1 MKETERRIVENMK
14 RKNEMLRDNVSKEN
28 APVDIQNVSH
38 AFGKNKVLQGIE
50 LKIGKGEIFGLL
62 GPSGAGKT
70 TLIKILT
77 GQLQQ
82 TEGEAFLLKENTK
95 KMSNEAYKRLGVML
109 ENLGLYERLSCY
121 DNLKIFAD
129 IYGVEKEAVETVLNR
144 VGLYEAKKRA
154 VKDISKGMRQRLLF
168 ARAILH
174 NPKVLFL
181 DEPTAGLDPG
191 VMQEIHKLI
200 EGQKEEGTTVFLTTH
215 NMEEAEKLCDRIGLL
230 CKGKIV
236 ECGRPKE
243 VCAKYDHQRRI
254 GIMLESGEKM
264 WLSNGP
270 ETAEKMKQLL
280 LTERIAEMHTTEPN
294 LETVF
299 LELTGTDLNC

>member
-109 ENLGLYERLSCY
+109 ENLGMYERLSCY

-154 VKDISKGMRQRLLF
+154 VKDISKGMRQLPKMLSFVYRPFCLIC
-168 ARAILH
+168 AI
-174 NPKVLFL
+174 
-181 DEPTAGLDPG
+181 AGRN
-191 VMQEIHKLI
+191 
-200 EGQKEEGTTVFLTTH
+200 T
-215 NMEEAEKLCDRIGLL
+215 
-230 CKGKIV
+230 
-236 ECGRPKE
+236 
-243 VCAKYDHQRRI
+243 
-254 GIMLESGEKM
+254 
-264 WLSNGP
+264 
-270 ETAEKMKQLL
+270 
-280 LTERIAEMHTTEPN
+280 
-294 LETVF
+294 
-299 LELTGTDLNC
+299 

>member
-1 MKETERRIVENMK
+1 MEKVI
-14 RKNEMLRDNVSKEN
+14 
-28 APVDIQNVSH
+28 DIQNISH
-38 AFGKNKVLQGIE
+38 KFGENTVLQEIE
-50 LKIGKGEIFGLL
+50 LQIGEGEIFGLL

-77 GQLQQ
+77 GQLVQKSGKAVLL
-82 TEGEAFLLKENTK
+82 GEDTK
-95 KMSNEAYKRLGVML
+95 HLSSRTCQKLGIML

-121 DNLKIFAD
+121 DNLRVFAD
-129 IYGVEKEAVETVLNR
+129 IYGVKKEAIETALEG

-154 VKDISKGMRQRLLF
+154 VKDISRGMRQRLMF

-200 EGQKEEGTTVFLTTH
+200 EKQKEKGTTIFLTTH
-215 NMEEAEKLCDRIGLL
+215 NMEEAEKLCNRVALL
-230 CKGKIV
+230 YKGEIV
-236 ECGRPKE
+236 ECGIPKS
-243 VCAKYDHQRRI
+243 VCAKYDHQRQI

-264 WLSNGP
+264 MLQNGP
-270 ETAEKMKQLL
+270 EAAEKMKELL
-280 LTERIAEMHTTEPN
+280 LREKIVEIHTTEPN
-294 LETVF
+294 LERVF
-299 LELTGTDLNC
+299 LELTGADLNR

>member
-1 MKETERRIVENMK
+1 MEKTERKIGENI
-14 RKNEMLRDNVSKEN
+14 
-28 APVDIQNVSH
+28 PIDIQSVSH
-38 AFGKNKVLQGIE
+38 SYGESKVLQGIE
-50 LKIGKGEIFGLL
+50 LQIGKGEIFGLL

-77 GQLQQ
+77 GQLKQ
-82 TEGEAFLLKENTK
+82 TEGKAFLLNEDTK
-95 KMSNEAYKRLGVML
+95 KLSNDAYKKLGIML

-129 IYGVEKEAVETVLNR
+129 IYGVEKEAVEEVLEH

-154 VKDISKGMRQRLLF
+154 AMDISKGMRQRLMF

-174 NPKVLFL
+174 NPEVLFL

-200 EGQKEEGTTVFLTTH
+200 EKQKEGGTTIFLTTH

-230 CKGKIV
+230 SKGKIV

-254 GIMLESGEKM
+254 GIVLESGEKM
-264 WLSNGP
+264 QLSNGP

-280 LTERIAEMHTTEPN
+280 LTEKIAEMHTTEPN

-299 LELTGTDLNC
+299 LELTGTDLNR

>member
-1 MKETERRIVENMK
+1 MEKTERKIEENMK
-14 RKNEMLRDNVSKEN
+14 RKNEKVNDSGLGEN
-28 APVDIQNVSH
+28 IPIDIQNVSH
-38 AFGKNKVLQGIE
+38 SYGESKVLQGIE
-50 LKIGKGEIFGLL
+50 LQIGKREIFGLL

-77 GQLQQ
+77 GQLKQ
-82 TEGEAFLLKENTK
+82 TEGKAFLLKEDTEK
-95 KMSNEAYKRLGVML
+95 LSNEAYQRLGIML

-121 DNLKIFAD
+121 DNLKVFAD
-129 IYGVEKEAVETVLNR
+129 IYGVEKEAVEEVLEH

-154 VKDISKGMRQRLLF
+154 AKDISKGMRQRLMF
-168 ARAILH
+168 ARAILN

-181 DEPTAGLDPG
+181 DEPTSGLDPG
-191 VMQEIHKLI
+191 VMQEIHKLV
-200 EGQKEEGTTVFLTTH
+200 ERQKEKGTTIFLTTH

-236 ECGRPKE
+236 ECGRPKA

-254 GIMLESGEKM
+254 KIMLESGEKM
-264 WLSNGP
+264 QLSNSP
-270 ETAEKMKQLL
+270 EAAEKMKQLL
-280 LTERIAEMHTTEPN
+280 LTEKIAEIHTTEPN

-299 LELTGTDLNC
+299 LELTGTDLNR